1 MKKEMGFAMSEVV
14 GEGLESSLEE
24 FMVAIKKKKVLV
36 GTSEFDELKNDE
48 KKAAYL
54 SPDWDAFVMS
64 QFDASELA
72 DGFPRVAGLRRVAEL
87 LLGDIIN
94 SSPVDVH
101 PVALRDE
108 TQRSTVGYSITFN
121 WWDDTERTYAD
132 VADCHSENQD
142 PDFLIYSV
150 ASASTRA
157 EGRALRKALKIKKC
171 SFEEIKPKS
180 SEERPKTKT
189 STVSDK
195 PDPISDGQIRFL
207 NKRCKDLDVNVIK
220 LLNMN
225 GDKYD
230 VIEDVM
236 KTEAKEM
243 IDFLADVSAEKKT
256 LDKAI
261 KGYDPNW
268 RD

>member
-1 MKKEMGFAMSEVV
+1 MSGAV

-24 FMVAIKKKKVLV
+24 FMVAIKRKKVSV
-36 GTSEFDELKNDE
+36 GTSEFDELKSKE

-54 SPDWDAFVMS
+54 SPNWDAFVMS
-64 QFDASELA
+64 QFDPSELA
-72 DGFPRVAGLRRVAEL
+72 DGFPKVAGLRRVAEL

-94 SSPVDVH
+94 SSPIDVH

-108 TQRSTVGYSITFN
+108 TYRSTVGYSITFN

-142 PDFLIYSV
+142 PEFLIYSV

-180 SEERPKTKT
+180 DRGEKSETKPR
-189 STVSDK
+189 TVSDK
-195 PDPISDGQIRFL
+195 PDPISDSQIRFL
-207 NKRCKDLDVNVIK
+207 NKRCKDLDVNVVK

-243 IDFLADVSAEKKT
+243 IDFLADVSAKKKT

-261 KGYDPNW
+261 QGYDPNW